1 MKDDRVYLHH
11 ILECLDAIQS
21 YTGEGRQAFMRD
33 RKTQKATL
41 RELQELAESSQR
53 LSDSL
58 KARRPEIPWPD
69 IAGFRNVLV
78 HDYLGLN
85 LSRIWHVIEH
95 DLSPL
100 RTAVQAMLESL
111 EAGQPPTS

>member
-1 MKDDRVYLHH
+1 MKDDRVHLRH
-11 ILECLDAIQS
+11 ILECASAIQE
-21 YTGEGRQAFMRD
+21 YVAIGRESFMGD

-53 LSDSL
+53 LSTRL
-58 KARRPEIPWPD
+58 RERHREVPWAA

-85 LSRIWHVIEH
+85 LERVWSVVER
-95 DLSPL
+95 DLPPL
-100 RTAVQAMLESL
+100 RAAVEEMLKAIGPEKV
-111 EAGQPPTS
+111 QP